1 MSEMKGRPSA
11 KKMDGTDNVFVL
23 GVTKDNE
30 FVPGATQEQIDAIL
44 TESLEAQR
52 ETIDRFI
59 DDLDRIPEDQD
70 EIVTYGSLMRY
81 LQSECVFHLSALGAA
96 TLIELHRMAKEV
108 SRLEDKGNGK

>member
-30 FVPGATQEQIDAIL
+30 FVPGATKEQIDAIL
-44 TESLEAQR
+44 AESLEAQR

-59 DDLDRIPEDQD
+59 SDLDQIPPDQD

-96 TLIELHRMAKEV
+96 TLIELHRMAKRA
-108 SRLEDKGNGK
+108 SLLEDKGGS